1 MFAYV
6 EGFKAGPDMDKQLKK
21 YKKLYKSH
29 RKVGVNE

>member
-6 EGFKAGPDMDKQLKK
+6 EGLKGGPDMEKQIKK

-29 RKVGVNE
+29 RKVGADD